1 MVAYRTESGAD
12 DIVSRLEALR
22 KRAPPKAEAAPPAAQ
37 SPPPDERRRRL
48 YRIVGVAVIL
58 IIIFGIFFAGYKLV
72 IKPME
77 EKAKLEEQ
85 KAVKAREAFVKAQKQ
100 KIAEIEQAF
109 AGLPAKY
116 AAEKEQLIASV
127 KAARNIGEL
136 KAIDVKAAAN
146 RAWRA
151 YLSDEAEAKREA
163 FGEERMVM
171 YAGNQTYKGYAKIA
185 AAITTLDYTV
195 LRNAVIE
202 QMRTVFVP
210 VRLPREQAA
219 GGFMMPGDY
228 VNIYYKNGT
237 EAVEIVTD
245 ARVVAILR
253 ASASISLSETEN
265 RIISGQGGEAKGE
278 GTIST
283 GGVSSLT
290 GPISIGVRQS
300 SSSTTYTVDLTEVQ
314 KAAAANKIDP
324 AYIEEVLRNYG
335 IKLSK
340 LEIESQVGD
349 FEEEYL
355 ILLEMRE
362 EEAKALISKY
372 LSDKDR
378 ANLQMV
384 LSKPSQWMSQER

>member
-1 MVAYRTESGAD
+1 MVYRTESGAE

-22 KRAPPKAEAAPPAAQ
+22 KRAPPRAEAAPAAP
-37 SPPPDERRRRL
+37 SPPPDDRRKKL
-48 YRIVGVAVIL
+48 YRIVGVAVII
-58 IIIFGIFFAGYKLV
+58 IIIFGIFFAGYKLL

-77 EKAKLEEQ
+77 EKAKLTEQ
-85 KAVKAREAFVKAQKQ
+85 EAAKAKQAFVKAQNQ

-109 AGLPAKY
+109 AGLPPKY
-116 AAEKEQLIASV
+116 AAEKEQLIAQV
-127 KAARNIGEL
+127 RAAKSAAEL
-136 KAIDVKAAAN
+136 NAVDIKGAAN

-151 YLSDEAEAKREA
+151 YLNDEAEAKKEV
-163 FGEERMVM
+163 FGEDRMVM
-171 YAGNQTYKGYAKIA
+171 IAGNQTYKGYAKIA
-185 AAITTLDYTV
+185 AAISTLDYNL
-195 LRNAVIE
+195 LRSAVIE
-202 QMRTVFVP
+202 QIRTVFVP

-219 GGFMMPGDY
+219 GGFMMPGDF

-253 ASASISLSETEN
+253 AAASISLSETEN
-265 RIISGQGGEAKGE
+265 KIVSGQGGEAKGE

-300 SSSTTYTVDLTEVQ
+300 SSSTTYTVDLKEVQ

-324 AYIEEVLRNYG
+324 SYIEEALRNYG
-335 IKLSK
+335 IKLSQ
-340 LEIESQVGD
+340 LEIESQVGNFD
-349 FEEEYL
+349 EEYL

-362 EEAKALISKY
+362 EEAKALISKS
-372 LSDKDR
+372 LSDKER

-384 LSKPSQWMSQER
+384 LSKPSPWMTQGR

>member
-1 MVAYRTESGAD
+1 MAYRTESGAE

-22 KRAPPKAEAAPPAAQ
+22 KRAPPRAEAAPAAP
-37 SPPPDERRRRL
+37 SPPPDDRRKKL
-48 YRIVGVAVIL
+48 YRIVGVAVII
-58 IIIFGIFFAGYKLV
+58 IIIFGIFFAGYKLL

-77 EKAKLEEQ
+77 EKAKLTEQ
-85 KAVKAREAFVKAQKQ
+85 EAAKAKQAFVKAQNQ

-109 AGLPAKY
+109 AGLPPKY
-116 AAEKEQLIASV
+116 AAEKEQLIAQV
-127 KAARNIGEL
+127 RAAKSAAEL
-136 KAIDVKAAAN
+136 NAVDIKGAAN

-151 YLSDEAEAKREA
+151 YLNDEAEAKKEV
-163 FGEERMVM
+163 FGEDRMVM
-171 YAGNQTYKGYAKIA
+171 IAGNQTYKGYAKIA
-185 AAITTLDYTV
+185 AAISTLDYNL
-195 LRNAVIE
+195 LRSAVIE
-202 QMRTVFVP
+202 QIRTVFVP

-219 GGFMMPGDY
+219 GGFMMPGDF

-253 ASASISLSETEN
+253 AAASISLSETEN
-265 RIISGQGGEAKGE
+265 KIVSGQGGEAKGE

-300 SSSTTYTVDLTEVQ
+300 SSSTTYTVDLKEVQ

-324 AYIEEVLRNYG
+324 SYIEEALRNYG
-335 IKLSK
+335 IKLSQ
-340 LEIESQVGD
+340 LEIESQVGNFD
-349 FEEEYL
+349 EEYL

-362 EEAKALISKY
+362 EEAKALISKS
-372 LSDKDR
+372 LSDKER

-384 LSKPSQWMSQER
+384 LSKPSPWMTQGR